1 MSEIVPFDYGGQ
13 QVRTLVGFDGN
24 TWFVAADV
32 CAVLGLTDTNKA
44 VRGLDEDEKGSTNIG
59 RGTSGGNP
67 TAVIISEPGLYTLLI
82 RSRRPEARPFRR
94 WVTHEVLPALRRT
107 GGYSIEQRTA
117 ETAPV
122 PAADP
127 LDVLAAM
134 VAELRTNRETAN
146 RALTAADEA
155 REETRVVSA
164 RLDAIEG
171 RHDHYAA
178 LGWARL
184 AGWTR
189 TDDVTLARLG
199 RIAGTVG
206 RAQGLAPGKAPH
218 AHYGEV
224 NTWPAHVWDEAAR
237 RFTA

>member
-1 MSEIVPFDYGGQ
+1 MSEIIPFDYSGQ
-13 QVRTLVGFDGN
+13 QVRTLVGLDGK

-32 CAVLGLTDTNKA
+32 CAVLGLAQPTRA
-44 VRGLDEDEKGSTNIG
+44 VAGLDEDEVTTTHVVDSAG
-59 RGTSGGNP
+59 RQQEML
-67 TAVIISEPGLYTLLI
+67 IISEPGLYTLLV
-82 RSRRPEARPFRR
+82 RSRRPEAKPFRR

-107 GGYSIEQRTA
+107 GTYSIDQRPA

-134 VAELRTNRETAN
+134 VAELRTNRETAT
-146 RALTAADEA
+146 RALNAADEA
-155 REETRVVSA
+155 REETRVVAA

-171 RHDHYAA
+171 HHEWYAA

-184 AGWTR
+184 TGWAR

-199 RIAGTVG
+199 RIAGTIG
-206 RAQGLAPGKAPH
+206 RAQGLVAGKAPH